1 MTEREYN
8 QCVDQYA
15 DGVYRF
21 ILKNMQVPEDA
32 QDVVQSAF
40 EKMWKNHQ
48 DVKIETAKAYLFTVA
63 YNQMIDHIRKNKRMT
78 LVDEFSESFDQTN
91 FETWFFMYA
100 DNELSAD
107 ERWEVEEFV
116 RKNPSCQKEF
126 DSIQR
131 LQFHPEQVAFPDK
144 SVLLADQMSL
154 NDLRFEADTSI
165 VYPFK
170 QELYRQ
176 MSLGKKRSYY
186 SMAIAAS
193 MLLLVGLF
201 FLFNQQEQIPTSLP
215 VTKNIVQGSLAAPQN
230 SLASNTVPSK
240 SEKLTNIVSSRR
252 TKKIQLAVAE
262 ELVLQVEEPV
272 IVPEMESKSEETV
285 VIASTPSSNLSEEAL
300 RAAAYRMASPAPT
313 QPDAVSIN
321 TAMIIEASAKSTE
334 QGRLRGL
341 VRKLSR
347 QLFKEKET
355 DDQKK
360 YIQVASFAIPVSNK
374 K

>member
-1 MTEREYN
+1 M
-8 QCVDQYA
+8 V
-15 DGVYRF
+15 
-21 ILKNMQVPEDA
+21 
-32 QDVVQSAF
+32 
-40 EKMWKNHQ
+40 
-48 DVKIETAKAYLFTVA
+48 
-63 YNQMIDHIRKNKRMT
+63 
-78 LVDEFSESFDQTN
+78 DQTN

-201 FLFNQQEQIPTSLP
+201 FLFNQQEQIPTSLT

>member
-1 MTEREYN
+1 
-8 QCVDQYA
+8 
-15 DGVYRF
+15 
-21 ILKNMQVPEDA
+21 
-32 QDVVQSAF
+32 
-40 EKMWKNHQ
+40 
-48 DVKIETAKAYLFTVA
+48 
-63 YNQMIDHIRKNKRMT
+63 MI
-78 LVDEFSESFDQTN
+78 DQTN
-91 FETWFFMYA
+91 CETWFFMYV

-116 RKNPSCQKEF
+116 RNNPTCQKEF

-154 NDLRFEADTSI
+154 SDLRFEADTSI

-186 SMAIAAS
+186 SMSIAAS
-193 MLLLVGLF
+193 VLLLIGLF
-201 FLFNQQEQIPTSLP
+201 FLFNQQEQIPSSLP
-215 VTKNIVQGSLAAPQN
+215 VTKNIVQDSI
-230 SLASNTVPSK
+230 SVPKPALSFNVLQSK
-240 SEKLTNIVSSRR
+240 SVKPTSIVSTGR
-252 TKKIQLAVAE
+252 TKKIQPAVVE

-272 IVPEMESKSEETV
+272 IVPQMEYKIEEAV
-285 VIASTPSSNLSEEAL
+285 VTASAPFSNLSEQAL
-300 RAAAYRMASPAPT
+300 RAAASRMASPEPT
-313 QPDAVSIN
+313 QQDAVPIN

-347 QLFKEKET
+347 QLFKDKET

>member
-1 MTEREYN
+1 M
-8 QCVDQYA
+8 V
-15 DGVYRF
+15 
-21 ILKNMQVPEDA
+21 
-32 QDVVQSAF
+32 
-40 EKMWKNHQ
+40 
-48 DVKIETAKAYLFTVA
+48 
-63 YNQMIDHIRKNKRMT
+63 
-78 LVDEFSESFDQTN
+78 DQTN

-154 NDLRFEADTSI
+154 NDLRFKADTSI

-201 FLFNQQEQIPTSLP
+201 FLFNQQEQIPTILP

>member
-1 MTEREYN
+1 M
-8 QCVDQYA
+8 V
-15 DGVYRF
+15 
-21 ILKNMQVPEDA
+21 
-32 QDVVQSAF
+32 
-40 EKMWKNHQ
+40 
-48 DVKIETAKAYLFTVA
+48 
-63 YNQMIDHIRKNKRMT
+63 
-78 LVDEFSESFDQTN
+78 DQTN

-285 VIASTPSSNLSEEAL
+285 VIASTPSSKLSEEAL

-355 DDQKK
+355 DDHKK
-360 YIQVASFAIPVSNK
+360 YIQVVSFAIPVSNK

>member
-1 MTEREYN
+1 M
-8 QCVDQYA
+8 V
-15 DGVYRF
+15 
-21 ILKNMQVPEDA
+21 
-32 QDVVQSAF
+32 
-40 EKMWKNHQ
+40 
-48 DVKIETAKAYLFTVA
+48 
-63 YNQMIDHIRKNKRMT
+63 
-78 LVDEFSESFDQTN
+78 DQTN
-91 FETWFFMYA
+91 LETWFFMYA

-230 SLASNTVPSK
+230 SLASNTIPSK

-374 K
+374 R

>member
-1 MTEREYN
+1 M
-8 QCVDQYA
+8 V
-15 DGVYRF
+15 
-21 ILKNMQVPEDA
+21 
-32 QDVVQSAF
+32 
-40 EKMWKNHQ
+40 
-48 DVKIETAKAYLFTVA
+48 
-63 YNQMIDHIRKNKRMT
+63 
-78 LVDEFSESFDQTN
+78 DQTN

-272 IVPEMESKSEETV
+272 IVPEMESKSEDTV